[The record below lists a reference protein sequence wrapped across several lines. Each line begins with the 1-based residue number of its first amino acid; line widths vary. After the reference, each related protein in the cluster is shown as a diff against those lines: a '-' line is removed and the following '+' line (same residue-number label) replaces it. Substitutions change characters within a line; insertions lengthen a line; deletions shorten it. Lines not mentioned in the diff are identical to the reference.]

1 MVRLRRRIRSGDTVT
16 LQYVDAD
23 RNADASSADT
33 IDVLVTSDTED
44 TGTAA
49 SASDPVAGSGN
60 SGDGTLTVSG
70 LGVDTKTETW
80 TLTAISQESFLVA
93 GSVSGSQDSTL
104 NVGESYTTDG
114 GEVSFLVE
122 QGSLAFSLNDA
133 FTVDTTAGVVGETIT
148 LTETDVDTGIFT
160 ADVTLSDS
168 AEAIADNGTL
178 ELVPGD
184 RIQAFYTDP
193 QGDFGEELR
202 LSISALYTLRQYL
215 QARPFWRTAFGIRTV
230 VRIWSRVT

>member
-1 MVRLRRRIRSGDTVT
+1 MLPAYANTVAGELTFQKDGSVTTTYQVGDTVT
-16 LQYVDAD
+16 LQYVDTD

-80 TLTAISQESFLVA
+80 TLTAISQESFLVS

-122 QGSLAFSLNDA
+122 QGSL
-133 FTVDTTAGVVGETIT
+133 G
-148 LTETDVDTGIFT
+148 
-160 ADVTLSDS
+160 
-168 AEAIADNGTL
+168 
-178 ELVPGD
+178 LVSTMRSRWIRQRVLLWVRP
-184 RIQAFYTDP
+184 
-193 QGDFGEELR
+193 LR
-202 LSISALYTLRQYL
+202 LTRQML
-215 QARPFWRTAFGIRTV
+215 IRAS
-230 VRIWSRVT
+230 SRRM

>member
-1 MVRLRRRIRSGDTVT
+1 MYKTMFRSSFVFSSIFASAMFVTPAHANTVAGELTFQKDGSVTTTYQVGDTVT
-16 LQYVDAD
+16 LQYADAD
-23 RNADASSADT
+23 RNADSSTVDT

-80 TLTAISQESFLVA
+80 TLTAISQSSFLVA

-104 NVGESYTTDG
+104 NVGEAYTTDG

-133 FTVDTTAGVVGETIT
+133 FTVIRYHVEVLEVVFSEQT
-148 LTETDVDTGIFT
+148 
-160 ADVTLSDS
+160 
-168 AEAIADNGTL
+168 
-178 ELVPGD
+178 VPG
-184 RIQAFYTDP
+184 
-193 QGDFGEELR
+193 
-202 LSISALYTLRQYL
+202 
-215 QARPFWRTAFGIRTV
+215 
-230 VRIWSRVT
+230 